1 MSNVCEYNP
10 IFLILLCLIPDIT
23 KCDQQNEEQLVQCR
37 DDGVENS
44 LTSIVE
50 LPNIS
55 NDNIMMSTNLPT
67 KASFS
72 LSEECL
78 ADGTHFEGT
87 DASFTSEMD
96 TIESYFGFNPF
107 NDFVN
112 ASNSLYFHSY
122 GKEEVQTVI
131 SKLP

>member
-1 MSNVCEYNP
+1 MGYVCDYDHKHDP
-10 IFLILLCLIPDIT
+10 IILILLCFIPDIT
-23 KCDQQNEEQLVQCR
+23 KCDQQHEEQLVQYG
-37 DDGVENS
+37 DDEVENS

-107 NDFVN
+107 NDFVD
-112 ASNSLYFHSY
+112 L
-122 GKEEVQTVI
+122 
-131 SKLP
+131 

>member
-1 MSNVCEYNP
+1 MSNVCEYDP

-44 LTSIVE
+44 LEPIVE

-55 NDNIMMSTNLPT
+55 HDNIMMSTNLPT
-67 KASFS
+67 NASLSFS
-72 LSEECL
+72 EEFL
-78 ADGTHFEGT
+78 ADGTCFEGT
-87 DASFTSEMD
+87 DTSFTSEMD
-96 TIESYFGFNPF
+96 TFESYFGFNPF

-112 ASNSLYFHSY
+112 ASDSLHFHNHT
-122 GKEEVQTVI
+122 KEEVQGGI